1 MQRFICYFAGGRGM
15 VNMNNIDS
23 LTHKSEFNHGGKL
36 EEIKSGYPR
45 QKLDWIDL
53 STGISPFSYPIDD
66 ESIDL
71 TGLPQHQA
79 LLTQAAREYYKTQ
92 NLTVIP
98 GSMWA
103 IQMLPVLR
111 KLTGIDDRPVLLP
124 KQGFNEHQK
133 SWRAQG
139 YNIEVYD
146 DAPTDQQLNN
156 AQACVVINP
165 NNPTGRLTEAT
176 VLKTMLKKLTC
187 NGAWLIVDEA
197 FIDPYEISNLAEY
210 SMSNR
215 VPDENLI
222 VLRSFGKFFG
232 LAGLRLG
239 AILAHE
245 VMLNNISS
253 LLNNWSIH
261 NYAQAIGIKA
271 WLDHSWHSQTN
282 EDLALAGE
290 RLRSLFITLNCTTVG
305 TVFFQTLYIK
315 NAQVLYE
322 LLLSKG
328 IYTRLLDNENGIRFG
343 LPSTELHWQRLEQAL
358 TTLHSD
364 KLI

>member
-1 MQRFICYFAGGRGM
+1 MINVGSFT
-15 VNMNNIDS
+15 D
-23 LTHKSEFNHGGKL
+23 KPDFNHGGKL
-36 EEIKSGYPR
+36 EEIKSAYPR

-53 STGISPFSYPIDD
+53 STGISPFSYPTDD
-66 ESIDL
+66 KSIDL
-71 TGLPQHQA
+71 KGLPQHQES
-79 LLTQAAREYYKTQ
+79 LMQAACQYYKTQ

-111 KLTGIDDRPVLLP
+111 RLKVTDVRPVLLP

-139 YNIEVYD
+139 YKIEVYNEV
-146 DAPTDQQLNN
+146 PTDQQLNH

-176 VLKTMLKKLTC
+176 VLKDMLKILTS
-187 NGAWLIVDEA
+187 NGAWLIIDEA
-197 FIDPYEISNLAEY
+197 FIDPYQILNLDKY

-215 VPDENLI
+215 VADENLI

-239 AILAHE
+239 VILANK
-245 VMLNNISS
+245 VIQNNISS
-253 LLNNWSIH
+253 LLNNWSI
-261 NYAQAIGIKA
+261 NNSAQAIGIKA
-271 WLDHSWHSQTN
+271 WLDDSWQSKN
-282 EDLALAGE
+282 NKKLALAGE
-290 RLRSLFITLNCTTVG
+290 RLRLLFITLNYTTVG

-315 NAQVLYE
+315 NAKELYE
-322 LLLSKG
+322 SLLSKG

-343 LPSTELHWQRLEQAL
+343 LPSTELHWQRLKQVL
-358 TTLHSD
+358 TALHSD
-364 KLI
+364 KLIQST